1 VTSRGFDVNGV
12 ADKFTF
18 AYRPI
23 PDDITI
29 VARLKTLPNV
39 DPWAQAGLMIR
50 RDLSAGSKHV
60 FVFGTPGNGVVVRT
74 RQTNGGSTSQ
84 TLSDGATVPVWLKL
98 ERRSQTLAAFR
109 SDDGASWTLVR
120 TVTLQMSSD
129 LLVGLAVASHSTS
142 SGLTAAFDSVTVNG
156 QGWAAASVLRYQSFD
171 LVVLD
176 IGLPKLDGLRVLSGM
191 RERGDSTPV
200 LMLTARDGIEDR
212 VQALDVGADDYLG
225 KPFDFREFEARCR
238 VLLRR
243 ARGQASEVV
252 QIGGFQF
259 DNAAHRVSL
268 DGEPIDLPNREYRL
282 LEILVGRL
290 GQVVGKDA
298 IGNGLFGFDDAE
310 IAAIRMEAVPSGIV
324 RS

>member
-1 VTSRGFDVNGV
+1 MRLLLVEGNPDLAAAFIRRLRRSGHA
-12 ADKFTF
+12 ADWQ
-18 AYRPI
+18 A
-23 PDDITI
+23 
-29 VARLKTLPNV
+29 
-39 DPWAQAGLMIR
+39 AGL
-50 RDLSAGSKHV
+50 
-60 FVFGTPGNGVVVRT
+60 
-74 RQTNGGSTSQ
+74 
-84 TLSDGATVPVWLKL
+84 
-98 ERRSQTLAAFR
+98 
-109 SDDGASWTLVR
+109 
-120 TVTLQMSSD
+120 
-129 LLVGLAVASHSTS
+129 
-142 SGLTAAFDSVTVNG
+142 
-156 QGWAAASVLRYQSFD
+156 AAARVLRYQSFD

-176 IGLPKLDGLRVLSGM
+176 IGLPKLDGLRVLAGM

-268 DGEPIDLPNREYRL
+268 NGEPIELPNREYRL

-290 GQVVGKDA
+290 GQVVGKDE
-298 IGNGLFGFDDAE
+298 IGNGLFGFDDEAGPN
-310 IAAIRMEAVPSGIV
+310 AIELYVGRLRKKLAGAPLRITTVRGVGYLLEASDG
-324 RS
+324 SADADG